1 MFFSPLNCGLFLDIL
16 NSNMESE
23 KVSEKSIKP
32 TKGKNGG
39 ARPGA
44 GRPRGSGNKLTI
56 DKLLQSIDTKLGQ
69 PLEDQIAENYVRALG
84 DPKLAHSYEQ
94 MFLNKVMADRQ
105 QIEID
110 ESTTVETRQAAF
122 LKALETIGNTAIQQS
137 DNTDSE

>member
-1 MFFSPLNCGLFLDIL
+1 
-16 NSNMESE
+16 MESE
-23 KVSEKSIKP
+23 KVSEKLIKP

-69 PLEDQIAENYVRALG
+69 SLEDQIAENYVRSLS

-110 ESTTVETRQAAF
+110 ESSTVETRQAAF
-122 LKALETIGNTAIQQS
+122 LKAFEAIGTVAKEHDAAADSS
-137 DNTDSE
+137 DSTK

>member
-1 MFFSPLNCGLFLDIL
+1 MQL
-16 NSNMESE
+16 E
-23 KVSEKSIKP
+23 KDSIKSSRP
-32 TKGKNGG
+32 QHGG

-44 GRPRGSGNKLTI
+44 GRPKGSGSKLTI

-69 PLEDQIAENYVRALG
+69 PLEDQIAENYVRALI

-110 ESTTVETRQAAF
+110 ETTSVESRQAAF
-122 LKALETIGNTAIQQS
+122 LKAIESLGNTANQHDAARDS
-137 DNTDSE
+137 ADNTK